1 VESQLGHGSTFFF
14 TLPVFSLAQLCAPI
28 FAEPNLKAGSVT
40 LIAVDVI
47 AAAVDGAVQPDILPA
62 KLPDALPDAYPK
74 IRRLLEH
81 CIHPG
86 QAVLLP
92 SMSDADPV
100 RTFFI
105 VACTSASGLAL
116 TASRIDMELRSFDG
130 AAKLRPVN
138 FLEYAAHGARPVQ
151 GRTDKR
157 SHGPNRRIS
166 SSARPRQGKTYR
178 VEGKFRSFTDLVTT
192 TYLTSNVYVCKN
204 EVEGCAAERT
214 SMPFQRSHPR
224 CVLWHR
230 AELPSQCKR
239 QR

>member
-1 VESQLGHGSTFFF
+1 MESQLGHGSTFFF

-130 AAKLRPVN
+130 AAKLRPV
-138 FLEYAAHGARPVQ
+138 
-151 GRTDKR
+151 
-157 SHGPNRRIS
+157 IS
-166 SSARPRQGKTYR
+166 SSTLLMAPGLSREEQISEVTARIAG
-178 VEGKFRSFTDLVTT
+178 LVQAHVLDKGR
-192 TYLTSNVYVCKN
+192 LT
-204 EVEGCAAERT
+204 E
-214 SMPFQRSHPR
+214 
-224 CVLWHR
+224 
-230 AELPSQCKR
+230 
-239 QR
+239 